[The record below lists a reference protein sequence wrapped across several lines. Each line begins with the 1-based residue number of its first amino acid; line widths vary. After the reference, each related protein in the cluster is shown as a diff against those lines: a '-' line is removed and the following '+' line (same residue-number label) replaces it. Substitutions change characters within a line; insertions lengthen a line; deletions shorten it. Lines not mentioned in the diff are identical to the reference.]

1 MSNITANTYSSNTL
15 SFSTGI
21 STQSYQCPTVKEAW
35 RSPLYGNKTLHV
47 SPPIAYTSKGQGGCR
62 VKLYFGNCPASSE
75 PSYDWL

>member
-21 STQSYQCPTVKEAW
+21 STQSYICPTVKEAW

-47 SPPIAYTSKGQGGCR
+47 SPPIAYTSKG
-62 VKLYFGNCPASSE
+62 VKFYFGNCPASRISE
-75 PSYDWL
+75 PSYDWV